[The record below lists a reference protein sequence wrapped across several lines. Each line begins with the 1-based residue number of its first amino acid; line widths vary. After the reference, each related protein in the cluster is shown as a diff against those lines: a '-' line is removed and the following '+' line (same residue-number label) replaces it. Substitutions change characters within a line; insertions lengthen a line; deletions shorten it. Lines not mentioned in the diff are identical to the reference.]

1 LKINFFSKL
10 VTTFLFF
17 MSFSYAVSLPD
28 FTVLAEQQGSKVVNI
43 SSIKNAVNRGNQQL
57 SPQEEHMQEFF
68 NRFGIPMPP
77 GMGPNDQQQKQMSA
91 TGSGFILE
99 SDGYIITNAHVVGEA
114 DSIIVKLADKREFQ
128 AKLLGIDRR
137 TDVALLKI
145 DAKDLPAVKLGN
157 PKKIKVGEWVAAIG
171 SPFGLE
177 NTMTVGVVSAKG
189 RALPQQE
196 NYVPFIQTDV
206 AINPGNSG
214 GPLFNTNGEVIGI
227 NSQIYSRTGGYM
239 GLSFAIPIDVAMD
252 VADQLKNN
260 GKVVRGWL
268 GIAIQEVTDELT
280 EALGLKDKSGA
291 LVAAVNKGAPAGKAG
306 IEAGDVILKFNNK
319 EIETSSDLP
328 KYVRLTKP
336 NNVVPVEIWR
346 KGNIKTLRV
355 KIGEMPDDRMQASNK
370 KTIKESVN
378 RIGLVL
384 KETNAK
390 DKKMHEKI
398 RNFSIIAHIDH
409 GKSTLAD
416 RIIQHCGGLTER
428 EMDSQVLDTMELE
441 KERGITIKAQTV
453 TLKYKAKDNQVYTFN
468 LIDTPGH
475 VDFTYEVSRSLAACE
490 GGILVVDASQ
500 GVEAQTVAN
509 CYTALDQNIEVFTV
523 LNKIDL
529 ASAEPDRVKK
539 EIEDVIGIEA

>member
-1 LKINFFSKL
+1 L
-10 VTTFLFF
+10 VSTFLFF

-28 FTVLAEQQGSKVVNI
+28 FTVLAEQQGSTVVNI

-145 DAKDLPAVKLGN
+145 DAKDLQAVKLGK
-157 PKKIKVGEWVAAIG
+157 PKNIKVGEWVAAIG

-252 VADQLKNN
+252 VAAQLKNN
-260 GKVVRGWL
+260 GRVVRGWL

-319 EIETSSDLP
+319 VIETSSDLP

-346 KGNIKTLRV
+346 NANVKTLRV

-370 KTIKESVN
+370 KTIKESAN

-384 KETNAK
+384 NEATAK
-390 DKKMHEKI
+390 DKKMLDG
-398 RNFSIIAHIDH
+398 RN
-409 GKSTLAD
+409 G
-416 RIIQHCGGLTER
+416 
-428 EMDSQVLDTMELE
+428 
-441 KERGITIKAQTV
+441 
-453 TLKYKAKDNQVYTFN
+453 
-468 LIDTPGH
+468 
-475 VDFTYEVSRSLAACE
+475 
-490 GGILVVDASQ
+490 LVVTKASGPAVSSQ
-500 GVEAQTVAN
+500 IREGDIIL
-509 CYTALDQNIEVFTV
+509 ALNNTPVTSVRAFNREINKTPKGKTIALLIYRNGDTLFVPVKV
-523 LNKIDL
+523 LN
-529 ASAEPDRVKK
+529 
-539 EIEDVIGIEA
+539 

>member
-1 LKINFFSKL
+1 MKINFFSKL

-43 SSIKNAVNRGNQQL
+43 SSIKNAVNRGSQQL

-77 GMGPNDQQQKQMSA
+77 GMGPNDQQQRQMSA

-157 PKKIKVGEWVAAIG
+157 PKNIKVGEWVAAIG

-306 IEAGDVILKFNNK
+306 IEAGDVILKFNK
-319 EIETSSDLP
+319 KVIDTSSDLP

-390 DKKMHEKI
+390 DKKMLDG
-398 RNFSIIAHIDH
+398 RN
-409 GKSTLAD
+409 G
-416 RIIQHCGGLTER
+416 
-428 EMDSQVLDTMELE
+428 
-441 KERGITIKAQTV
+441 
-453 TLKYKAKDNQVYTFN
+453 
-468 LIDTPGH
+468 
-475 VDFTYEVSRSLAACE
+475 
-490 GGILVVDASQ
+490 LVVTKASGPAVSSQ
-500 GVEAQTVAN
+500 IREGDIIL
-509 CYTALDQNIEVFTV
+509 ALNNTPVTSVRAFNREINKTPKGKTIALLIYRNGDTLFVPVKV
-523 LNKIDL
+523 LN
-529 ASAEPDRVKK
+529 
-539 EIEDVIGIEA
+539 

>member
-1 LKINFFSKL
+1 LKINFLSKL
-10 VTTFLFF
+10 VSTFLFF

-28 FTVLAEQQGSKVVNI
+28 FTVLAEQQGSTVVNI

-145 DAKDLPAVKLGN
+145 DAKGLQAVKLGK
-157 PKKIKVGEWVAAIG
+157 PKNIKVGEWVAAIG

-252 VADQLKNN
+252 VAAQLKNN
-260 GKVVRGWL
+260 GRVVRGWL

-319 EIETSSDLP
+319 VIETSSDLP

-346 KGNIKTLRV
+346 NANVKTLRV

-370 KTIKESVN
+370 KTIKESAN

-384 KETNAK
+384 NEATAK
-390 DKKMHEKI
+390 DKKMLDGRNGLFVTKASGPAVSSQI
-398 RNFSIIAHIDH
+398 REGDIILALNNTPVTSVRAFNREINKTPK
-409 GKSTLAD
+409 GKTIALLIYRNGDTLF
-416 RIIQHCGGLTER
+416 
-428 EMDSQVLDTMELE
+428 VPV
-441 KERGITIKAQTV
+441 K
-453 TLKYKAKDNQVYTFN
+453 
-468 LIDTPGH
+468 
-475 VDFTYEVSRSLAACE
+475 
-490 GGILVVDASQ
+490 
-500 GVEAQTVAN
+500 
-509 CYTALDQNIEVFTV
+509 V
-523 LNKIDL
+523 LN
-529 ASAEPDRVKK
+529 
-539 EIEDVIGIEA
+539 

>member
-1 LKINFFSKL
+1 MKINFLSKL

-28 FTVLAEQQGSKVVNI
+28 FTVLAEQQGSTVVNI
-43 SSIKNAVNRGNQQL
+43 SSIRNAVNRGNQQL

-128 AKLLGIDRR
+128 AKLLGIDKR

-145 DAKDLPAVKLGN
+145 DAKGLQAVRLGK
-157 PKKIKVGEWVAAIG
+157 PKNIKVGEWVAAIG

-252 VADQLKNN
+252 VAAQLKNN
-260 GKVVRGWL
+260 GRVVRGWL

-319 EIETSSDLP
+319 VIETSSDLP

-346 KGNIKTLRV
+346 NANVKTLRV

-370 KTIKESVN
+370 KTIKESAN

-384 KETNAK
+384 NEATAK
-390 DKKMHEKI
+390 DKKMLDG
-398 RNFSIIAHIDH
+398 RN
-409 GKSTLAD
+409 G
-416 RIIQHCGGLTER
+416 
-428 EMDSQVLDTMELE
+428 
-441 KERGITIKAQTV
+441 
-453 TLKYKAKDNQVYTFN
+453 
-468 LIDTPGH
+468 
-475 VDFTYEVSRSLAACE
+475 
-490 GGILVVDASQ
+490 LVVTKASGPAVSSQ
-500 GVEAQTVAN
+500 IREGDIIL
-509 CYTALDQNIEVFTV
+509 ALNNTPVTSVRAFNREINKTPKGKTIALLIYRNGDTLFVPVKV
-523 LNKIDL
+523 LN
-529 ASAEPDRVKK
+529 
-539 EIEDVIGIEA
+539 

>member
-1 LKINFFSKL
+1 
-10 VTTFLFF
+10 

-28 FTVLAEQQGSKVVNI
+28 FTVLAEQQGSTVVNI

-145 DAKDLPAVKLGN
+145 DAKDLQAVKLGK
-157 PKKIKVGEWVAAIG
+157 PKNIKVGEWVAAIG

-252 VADQLKNN
+252 VAAQLKNN
-260 GKVVRGWL
+260 GRVVRGWL

-319 EIETSSDLP
+319 VIETSSDLP

-370 KTIKESVN
+370 KTIKESAN

-384 KETNAK
+384 NEATAK
-390 DKKMHEKI
+390 DKKMLDG
-398 RNFSIIAHIDH
+398 RN
-409 GKSTLAD
+409 G
-416 RIIQHCGGLTER
+416 
-428 EMDSQVLDTMELE
+428 
-441 KERGITIKAQTV
+441 
-453 TLKYKAKDNQVYTFN
+453 
-468 LIDTPGH
+468 
-475 VDFTYEVSRSLAACE
+475 
-490 GGILVVDASQ
+490 LVVTKASGPAVSSQ
-500 GVEAQTVAN
+500 IREGDIIL
-509 CYTALDQNIEVFTV
+509 ALNNTPVTSVRAFNREINKTPKGKTIALLIYRNGDTLFVPVKV
-523 LNKIDL
+523 LN
-529 ASAEPDRVKK
+529 
-539 EIEDVIGIEA
+539 

>member
-1 LKINFFSKL
+1 MKINFLSKL

-28 FTVLAEQQGSKVVNI
+28 FTVLAEQQGSTVVNI

-145 DAKDLPAVKLGN
+145 DAKGLQAVKLGK
-157 PKKIKVGEWVAAIG
+157 PKNIKVGEWVAAIG

-252 VADQLKNN
+252 VAAQLKNN
-260 GKVVRGWL
+260 GRVVRGWL

-319 EIETSSDLP
+319 VIETSSDLP

-346 KGNIKTLRV
+346 NANVKTLRV

-370 KTIKESVN
+370 KTIKESAN

-384 KETNAK
+384 NEATAK
-390 DKKMHEKI
+390 DKKMLDGRNGLIVTKASGPAVSSQI
-398 RNFSIIAHIDH
+398 REGDIILALNNTPVTSVRAFNREINKTPK
-409 GKSTLAD
+409 GKTIALLIYRNGDTLF
-416 RIIQHCGGLTER
+416 
-428 EMDSQVLDTMELE
+428 VPV
-441 KERGITIKAQTV
+441 K
-453 TLKYKAKDNQVYTFN
+453 
-468 LIDTPGH
+468 
-475 VDFTYEVSRSLAACE
+475 
-490 GGILVVDASQ
+490 
-500 GVEAQTVAN
+500 
-509 CYTALDQNIEVFTV
+509 V
-523 LNKIDL
+523 LN
-529 ASAEPDRVKK
+529 
-539 EIEDVIGIEA
+539 

>member
-1 LKINFFSKL
+1 MKINFLSKL

-145 DAKDLPAVKLGN
+145 DAKDLPAVKLGK
-157 PKKIKVGEWVAAIG
+157 PKNIKVGEWVAAIG

-252 VADQLKNN
+252 VAAQLKNN

-319 EIETSSDLP
+319 VIETSSDLP

-346 KGNIKTLRV
+346 NANVKTLRV

-370 KTIKESVN
+370 KTIKESAN

-384 KETNAK
+384 KEATAK
-390 DKKMHEKI
+390 DKKMLDG
-398 RNFSIIAHIDH
+398 RN
-409 GKSTLAD
+409 G
-416 RIIQHCGGLTER
+416 
-428 EMDSQVLDTMELE
+428 
-441 KERGITIKAQTV
+441 
-453 TLKYKAKDNQVYTFN
+453 
-468 LIDTPGH
+468 
-475 VDFTYEVSRSLAACE
+475 
-490 GGILVVDASQ
+490 LVVTKASGPAVSSQ
-500 GVEAQTVAN
+500 IREGDIIL
-509 CYTALDQNIEVFTV
+509 ALNNTPVTSVRAFNREINKTPKGKTIALLIYRNGDTLFVPVKV
-523 LNKIDL
+523 LN
-529 ASAEPDRVKK
+529 
-539 EIEDVIGIEA
+539 

>member
-1 LKINFFSKL
+1 MKINFLSKL

-28 FTVLAEQQGSKVVNI
+28 FTVLAEQQGSTVVNI

-145 DAKDLPAVKLGN
+145 DAKDLPAVKLGK
-157 PKKIKVGEWVAAIG
+157 PKNIKVGEWVAAIG

-252 VADQLKNN
+252 VAAQLKNN

-319 EIETSSDLP
+319 VIETSSDLP

-346 KGNIKTLRV
+346 NANVKTLRV

-370 KTIKESVN
+370 KTIKESAN

-384 KETNAK
+384 NEATAK
-390 DKKMHEKI
+390 DKKMLDG
-398 RNFSIIAHIDH
+398 RN
-409 GKSTLAD
+409 G
-416 RIIQHCGGLTER
+416 
-428 EMDSQVLDTMELE
+428 
-441 KERGITIKAQTV
+441 
-453 TLKYKAKDNQVYTFN
+453 
-468 LIDTPGH
+468 
-475 VDFTYEVSRSLAACE
+475 
-490 GGILVVDASQ
+490 LVVTKASGPAVSSQ
-500 GVEAQTVAN
+500 IREGDIIL
-509 CYTALDQNIEVFTV
+509 ALNNTPVTSVRAFNREINKTPKGKTIALLIYRNGDTLFVPVKV
-523 LNKIDL
+523 LN
-529 ASAEPDRVKK
+529 
-539 EIEDVIGIEA
+539 

>member
-1 LKINFFSKL
+1 MKINFLSKL
-10 VTTFLFF
+10 VSTFLFF

-28 FTVLAEQQGSKVVNI
+28 FTVLAEQQGSTVVNI

-157 PKKIKVGEWVAAIG
+157 PKNIKVGEWVAAIG

-319 EIETSSDLP
+319 VIETSSDLP

-346 KGNIKTLRV
+346 NANVKTLRV

-370 KTIKESVN
+370 KTIKESAN

-384 KETNAK
+384 NEATAK
-390 DKKMHEKI
+390 DKKMLDG
-398 RNFSIIAHIDH
+398 RN
-409 GKSTLAD
+409 G
-416 RIIQHCGGLTER
+416 
-428 EMDSQVLDTMELE
+428 
-441 KERGITIKAQTV
+441 
-453 TLKYKAKDNQVYTFN
+453 
-468 LIDTPGH
+468 
-475 VDFTYEVSRSLAACE
+475 
-490 GGILVVDASQ
+490 LVVTKASGPAVSSQ
-500 GVEAQTVAN
+500 IREGDIIL
-509 CYTALDQNIEVFTV
+509 ALNNTPVTSVRAFNREINKTPKGKTIALLIYRNGDTLFVPVKV
-523 LNKIDL
+523 LN
-529 ASAEPDRVKK
+529 
-539 EIEDVIGIEA
+539 

>member
-1 LKINFFSKL
+1 MKINFLSKL

-28 FTVLAEQQGSKVVNI
+28 FTVLAEQQGSTVVNI

-145 DAKDLPAVKLGN
+145 DAKDLQAVKLGK
-157 PKKIKVGEWVAAIG
+157 PKNIKVGEWVAAIG

-319 EIETSSDLP
+319 VIETSSDLP

-346 KGNIKTLRV
+346 NANVKTLRV

-370 KTIKESVN
+370 KTIKESAN

-384 KETNAK
+384 NEATAK
-390 DKKMHEKI
+390 DKKML
-398 RNFSIIAHIDH
+398 D
-409 GKSTLAD
+409 GKN
-416 RIIQHCGGLTER
+416 G
-428 EMDSQVLDTMELE
+428 
-441 KERGITIKAQTV
+441 
-453 TLKYKAKDNQVYTFN
+453 
-468 LIDTPGH
+468 
-475 VDFTYEVSRSLAACE
+475 
-490 GGILVVDASQ
+490 LVVTKASGPAVSSQ
-500 GVEAQTVAN
+500 IREGDIIL
-509 CYTALDQNIEVFTV
+509 ALNNTPVTSVRAFNREINKTPKGKTIALLIYRNGDTLFVPVKV
-523 LNKIDL
+523 LN
-529 ASAEPDRVKK
+529 
-539 EIEDVIGIEA
+539 

>member
-1 LKINFFSKL
+1 MKINFLSKL

-28 FTVLAEQQGSKVVNI
+28 FTVLAEQQGSTVVNI

-145 DAKDLPAVKLGN
+145 DAKDLQAVKLGK
-157 PKKIKVGEWVAAIG
+157 PKNIKVGEWVAAIG

-252 VADQLKNN
+252 VAAQLKNN
-260 GKVVRGWL
+260 GRVVRGWL

-319 EIETSSDLP
+319 VIQTSSDLP

-346 KGNIKTLRV
+346 NANVKTLRV

-370 KTIKESVN
+370 KTIKESAN

-384 KETNAK
+384 NEATAK
-390 DKKMHEKI
+390 DKKMLDG
-398 RNFSIIAHIDH
+398 RN
-409 GKSTLAD
+409 G
-416 RIIQHCGGLTER
+416 
-428 EMDSQVLDTMELE
+428 
-441 KERGITIKAQTV
+441 
-453 TLKYKAKDNQVYTFN
+453 
-468 LIDTPGH
+468 
-475 VDFTYEVSRSLAACE
+475 
-490 GGILVVDASQ
+490 LVVTKASGPAVSSQ
-500 GVEAQTVAN
+500 IREGDIIL
-509 CYTALDQNIEVFTV
+509 ALNNTPVTSVRAFNREINKTPKGKTIALLIYRNGDTLFVPVKV
-523 LNKIDL
+523 LN
-529 ASAEPDRVKK
+529 
-539 EIEDVIGIEA
+539 

>member
-1 LKINFFSKL
+1 MKINFLSKL
-10 VTTFLFF
+10 VSTFLFF

-28 FTVLAEQQGSKVVNI
+28 FTVLAEQQGSTVVNI

-145 DAKDLPAVKLGN
+145 DAKDLQAVKLGK
-157 PKKIKVGEWVAAIG
+157 PKNIKVGEWVAAIG

-252 VADQLKNN
+252 VAAQLKNN
-260 GKVVRGWL
+260 GRVVRGWL

-319 EIETSSDLP
+319 VIETSSDLP

-346 KGNIKTLRV
+346 NANIKTLRV

-370 KTIKESVN
+370 KTIKESAN

-384 KETNAK
+384 NEATAK
-390 DKKMHEKI
+390 DKKMLDG
-398 RNFSIIAHIDH
+398 RN
-409 GKSTLAD
+409 G
-416 RIIQHCGGLTER
+416 
-428 EMDSQVLDTMELE
+428 
-441 KERGITIKAQTV
+441 
-453 TLKYKAKDNQVYTFN
+453 
-468 LIDTPGH
+468 
-475 VDFTYEVSRSLAACE
+475 
-490 GGILVVDASQ
+490 LVVTKASGPAVSSQ
-500 GVEAQTVAN
+500 IREGDIIL
-509 CYTALDQNIEVFTV
+509 ALNNTPVTSVRAFNREINKTPKGKTIALLIYRNGDTLFVPVKV
-523 LNKIDL
+523 LN
-529 ASAEPDRVKK
+529 
-539 EIEDVIGIEA
+539 

>member
-1 LKINFFSKL
+1 MKINFLSKL
-10 VTTFLFF
+10 VSTFLFF

-28 FTVLAEQQGSKVVNI
+28 FTVLAEQQGSTVVNI

-128 AKLLGIDRR
+128 AKLLGIDKR

-145 DAKDLPAVKLGN
+145 DAKGLQAVKLGK
-157 PKKIKVGEWVAAIG
+157 PKNIKVGEWVAAIG

-252 VADQLKNN
+252 VAAQLKNN
-260 GKVVRGWL
+260 GRVVRGWL

-319 EIETSSDLP
+319 VIETSSDLP

-346 KGNIKTLRV
+346 KGNVKTLRV

-370 KTIKESVN
+370 KTIKESAN

-384 KETNAK
+384 NEATAK
-390 DKKMHEKI
+390 DKKMLDG
-398 RNFSIIAHIDH
+398 RN
-409 GKSTLAD
+409 G
-416 RIIQHCGGLTER
+416 
-428 EMDSQVLDTMELE
+428 
-441 KERGITIKAQTV
+441 
-453 TLKYKAKDNQVYTFN
+453 
-468 LIDTPGH
+468 
-475 VDFTYEVSRSLAACE
+475 
-490 GGILVVDASQ
+490 LVVTKASGPAVSSQ
-500 GVEAQTVAN
+500 IREGDIIL
-509 CYTALDQNIEVFTV
+509 ALNNTPVTSVRAFNREINKTPKGKTIALLIYRNGDTLFVPVKV
-523 LNKIDL
+523 LN
-529 ASAEPDRVKK
+529 
-539 EIEDVIGIEA
+539 

>member
-1 LKINFFSKL
+1 MKINFLTKL
-10 VTTFLFF
+10 ITTFLFF
-17 MSFSYAVSLPD
+17 MSFSYAVALPD
-28 FTVLAEQQGSKVVNI
+28 FTVLAEQQGSTVVNI

-128 AKLLGIDRR
+128 AKLLGIDKR

-157 PKKIKVGEWVAAIG
+157 PKNIKVGEWVAAIG

-177 NTMTVGVVSAKG
+177 NTMTVGVISAKG

-214 GPLFNTNGEVIGI
+214 GPLFNTKGEVIGI

-260 GKVVRGWL
+260 GRVVRGWL
-268 GIAIQEVTDELT
+268 GIAIQEVTEELT

-291 LVAAVNKGAPAGKAG
+291 LVAAVNKGASAGKAG

-319 EIETSSDLP
+319 VIETSSDLP

-336 NNVVPVEIWR
+336 NNIVPVEIWR
-346 KGNIKTLRV
+346 NGKTKILKV
-355 KIGEMPDDRMQASNK
+355 KIGEMPSDTMQASSK
-370 KTIKESVN
+370 KPIKESAN

-384 KETNAK
+384 KEATTK
-390 DKKMHEKI
+390 DKKMLDG
-398 RNFSIIAHIDH
+398 RN
-409 GKSTLAD
+409 G
-416 RIIQHCGGLTER
+416 
-428 EMDSQVLDTMELE
+428 
-441 KERGITIKAQTV
+441 
-453 TLKYKAKDNQVYTFN
+453 
-468 LIDTPGH
+468 
-475 VDFTYEVSRSLAACE
+475 
-490 GGILVVDASQ
+490 LVVMKASGPAVSSQ
-500 GVEAQTVAN
+500 IRDGDIILALNNTPVSSVRAFNREINKTPKGKTIALLIYRNGDTLFVPVKVAN
-509 CYTALDQNIEVFTV
+509 
-523 LNKIDL
+523 
-529 ASAEPDRVKK
+529 
-539 EIEDVIGIEA
+539 

>member
-1 LKINFFSKL
+1 LKINFLSKL

-28 FTVLAEQQGSKVVNI
+28 FTVLAEQQGSTVVNI

-145 DAKDLPAVKLGN
+145 DAKDLQAVKLGK
-157 PKKIKVGEWVAAIG
+157 PKNIKVGEWVAAIG

-319 EIETSSDLP
+319 VIETSSDLP

-370 KTIKESVN
+370 KTIKESAN

-384 KETNAK
+384 KEATAK
-390 DKKMHEKI
+390 DKKMLDG
-398 RNFSIIAHIDH
+398 RN
-409 GKSTLAD
+409 G
-416 RIIQHCGGLTER
+416 
-428 EMDSQVLDTMELE
+428 
-441 KERGITIKAQTV
+441 
-453 TLKYKAKDNQVYTFN
+453 
-468 LIDTPGH
+468 
-475 VDFTYEVSRSLAACE
+475 
-490 GGILVVDASQ
+490 LVVTKASGPAVSSQ
-500 GVEAQTVAN
+500 IREGDIIL
-509 CYTALDQNIEVFTV
+509 ALNNTPVTSVRAFNREINKTPKGKTIALLIYRNGDTLFVPVKV
-523 LNKIDL
+523 LN
-529 ASAEPDRVKK
+529 
-539 EIEDVIGIEA
+539 

>member
-1 LKINFFSKL
+1 MKINFLSKL

-28 FTVLAEQQGSKVVNI
+28 FTVLAEQQGSTVVNI

-128 AKLLGIDRR
+128 AKLLGIDKR

-145 DAKDLPAVKLGN
+145 DAKDLQAVKLGK
-157 PKKIKVGEWVAAIG
+157 PKNIKVGEWVAAIG

-227 NSQIYSRTGGYM
+227 NSQIFTRSGGFM
-239 GLSFAIPIDVAMD
+239 GLSFSIPVSVAM
-252 VADQLKNN
+252 N
-260 GKVVRGWL
+260 VVKQIREKGSVSRGWL
-268 GIAIQEVTDELT
+268 GVQIQRVDRDLAESFKLDRAAG
-280 EALGLKDKSGA
+280 ALITQVFEGSPAEMGGLKEGDIILNFAGKAIDLSSELPHVVGMTDVDAIADVVIVRDGEQKTLGIKIGELEQNAAFQGA
-291 LVAAVNKGAPAGKAG
+291 PGAPAELGNRIGVEVVNLDEAMAEKLGTTKGVVVSRVFEGAG
-306 IEAGDVILKFNNK
+306 QEAGLVAGDVITTWDSIWIGSVEQF
-319 EIETSSDLP
+319 ETMVSN
-328 KYVRLTKP
+328 VRP
-336 NNVVPVEIWR
+336 NVAIPIRVVRDGSPQFMV
-346 KGNIKTLRV
+346 IKV
-355 KIGEMPDDRMQASNK
+355 
-370 KTIKESVN
+370 
-378 RIGLVL
+378 
-384 KETNAK
+384 
-390 DKKMHEKI
+390 
-398 RNFSIIAHIDH
+398 
-409 GKSTLAD
+409 
-416 RIIQHCGGLTER
+416 TE
-428 EMDSQVLDTMELE
+428 
-441 KERGITIKAQTV
+441 
-453 TLKYKAKDNQVYTFN
+453 
-468 LIDTPGH
+468 
-475 VDFTYEVSRSLAACE
+475 
-490 GGILVVDASQ
+490 
-500 GVEAQTVAN
+500 
-509 CYTALDQNIEVFTV
+509 
-523 LNKIDL
+523 
-529 ASAEPDRVKK
+529 
-539 EIEDVIGIEA
+539 

>member
-145 DAKDLPAVKLGN
+145 DAKDLQAVKLGN
-157 PKKIKVGEWVAAIG
+157 PKNIKVGEWVAAIG

-319 EIETSSDLP
+319 VIETSSDLP

-370 KTIKESVN
+370 KTIKESAN

-384 KETNAK
+384 KEATAK
-390 DKKMHEKI
+390 DKKMLDG
-398 RNFSIIAHIDH
+398 RN
-409 GKSTLAD
+409 G
-416 RIIQHCGGLTER
+416 
-428 EMDSQVLDTMELE
+428 
-441 KERGITIKAQTV
+441 
-453 TLKYKAKDNQVYTFN
+453 
-468 LIDTPGH
+468 
-475 VDFTYEVSRSLAACE
+475 
-490 GGILVVDASQ
+490 LVVTKASGPAVSSQ
-500 GVEAQTVAN
+500 IREGDIIL
-509 CYTALDQNIEVFTV
+509 ALNNTPVTSVRAFNREINKTPKGKTIALLIYRNGDTLFVPVKV
-523 LNKIDL
+523 LN
-529 ASAEPDRVKK
+529 
-539 EIEDVIGIEA
+539 

>member
-1 LKINFFSKL
+1 MKINYITKL
-10 VTTFLFF
+10 ITTFLFF

-28 FTVLAEQQGSKVVNI
+28 FTVLAEQQGSTVVNI
-43 SSIKNAVNRGNQQL
+43 SSIKNAVNKGNQQL

-91 TGSGFILE
+91 TGSGFIVE

-128 AKLLGIDRR
+128 AKLLGIDKR

-157 PKKIKVGEWVAAIG
+157 PKNIKVGEWVAAIG

-177 NTMTVGVVSAKG
+177 NTMTVGVISAKG

-252 VADQLKNN
+252 VAEQLKNN
-260 GKVVRGWL
+260 GRVVRGWL

-280 EALGLKDKSGA
+280 EALGLKDKNGA
-291 LVAAVNKGAPAGKAG
+291 LVAAVNKGTPAGKAG

-319 EIETSSDLP
+319 TIETSSDLP
-328 KYVRLTKP
+328 KYVRITKP
-336 NNVVPVEIWR
+336 NNVVPVQIWR
-346 KGNIKTLRV
+346 NGKTKTLRV

-370 KTIKESVN
+370 KTIKESAN

-384 KETNAK
+384 KEATAK
-390 DKKMHEKI
+390 DKKMLEG
-398 RNFSIIAHIDH
+398 RN
-409 GKSTLAD
+409 G
-416 RIIQHCGGLTER
+416 
-428 EMDSQVLDTMELE
+428 
-441 KERGITIKAQTV
+441 
-453 TLKYKAKDNQVYTFN
+453 
-468 LIDTPGH
+468 
-475 VDFTYEVSRSLAACE
+475 
-490 GGILVVDASQ
+490 LVVVKASGPAVSSQ
-500 GVEAQTVAN
+500 IRDGDIIL
-509 CYTALDQNIEVFTV
+509 ALNNTPVTSIRAFNREINKTPKGKTIALLIYRNGDTLFVPVKV
-523 LNKIDL
+523 LN
-529 ASAEPDRVKK
+529 
-539 EIEDVIGIEA
+539 

>member
-157 PKKIKVGEWVAAIG
+157 PKNIKVGEWVAAIG

-252 VADQLKNN
+252 VAAQLKNN
-260 GKVVRGWL
+260 GRVVRGWL

-319 EIETSSDLP
+319 VIETSSDLP

-346 KGNIKTLRV
+346 NANIKTLRV

-370 KTIKESVN
+370 KTIKESAN

-384 KETNAK
+384 NEATAK
-390 DKKMHEKI
+390 DKKMLDG
-398 RNFSIIAHIDH
+398 RN
-409 GKSTLAD
+409 G
-416 RIIQHCGGLTER
+416 
-428 EMDSQVLDTMELE
+428 
-441 KERGITIKAQTV
+441 
-453 TLKYKAKDNQVYTFN
+453 
-468 LIDTPGH
+468 
-475 VDFTYEVSRSLAACE
+475 
-490 GGILVVDASQ
+490 LVVTKASGPAVSSQ
-500 GVEAQTVAN
+500 IREGDIIL
-509 CYTALDQNIEVFTV
+509 ALNNTPVTSVRAFNREINKTPKGKTIALLIYRNGDTLFVPVKV
-523 LNKIDL
+523 LN
-529 ASAEPDRVKK
+529 
-539 EIEDVIGIEA
+539 